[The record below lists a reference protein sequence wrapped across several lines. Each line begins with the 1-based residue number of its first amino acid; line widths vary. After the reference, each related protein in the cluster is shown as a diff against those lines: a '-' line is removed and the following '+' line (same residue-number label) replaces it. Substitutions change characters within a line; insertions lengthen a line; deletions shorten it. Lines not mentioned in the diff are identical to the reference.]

1 MENLMRFIVRLAINM
16 LTFLLLSMIFPSG
29 FRVDSWGAALLA
41 AFVLSI
47 LNAIIKPI
55 LTILTLPLTILTFGF
70 FAIVV
75 NAMLLEVTADLV
87 GGFEF
92 SSFGWAM
99 IIALIVSIINT
110 FLTKDLH
117 VQVERH

>member
-1 MENLMRFIVRLAINM
+1 MRFIVRLAINM
-16 LTFLLLSMIFPSG
+16 LTFPLLSMIFPSG

>member
-1 MENLMRFIVRLAINM
+1 
-16 LTFLLLSMIFPSG
+16 
-29 FRVDSWGAALLA
+29 
-41 AFVLSI
+41 
-47 LNAIIKPI
+47 
-55 LTILTLPLTILTFGF
+55 
-70 FAIVV
+70 
-75 NAMLLEVTADLV
+75 MLLEVTADLV

>member
-1 MENLMRFIVRLAINM
+1 MRFIVRLATNM
-16 LTFLLLSMIFPSG
+16 LTFLILSMIFPSS
-29 FRVDSWGAALLA
+29 FRVDNWIAALLA
-41 AFVLSI
+41 ALVLSI
-47 LNAIIKPI
+47 LNAVIKPI

-75 NAMLLEVTADLV
+75 NALLLEFTADIV

-99 IIALIVSIINT
+99 IIAFIISILNT
-110 FLTKDLH
+110 FLTNDLH

>member
-1 MENLMRFIVRLAINM
+1 MRFIVRLAINM

-75 NAMLLEVTADLV
+75 NAILLEVTADLV

>member
-1 MENLMRFIVRLAINM
+1 MENLMRFIVRLATNM
-16 LTFLLLSMIFPSG
+16 LTFLILSMIFPSG
-29 FRVDSWGAALLA
+29 FRVDNWIAALLA

-47 LNAIIKPI
+47 LNAVIKPI

-75 NAMLLEVTADLV
+75 NALLLEFTADIV

-99 IIALIVSIINT
+99 IIAFIISILNT
-110 FLTKDLH
+110 FLTNDLH
-117 VQVERH
+117 VQVGRH